1 MQFDTKAVWWA
12 QCFKVALGLVAVM
25 AVKEGLKFG
34 FSALGVTGLWTNAVR
49 YFFVVVVAAVVWP
62 LSFPWFAR
70 MGKNA

>member
-1 MQFDTKAVWWA
+1 
-12 QCFKVALGLVAVM
+12 M
-25 AVKEGLKFG
+25 AVKEGLKLG
-34 FSALGVTGLWTNAVR
+34 FSALGVTDLWTNAVR